1 MGAYAHTAGYAVA
14 LADSET
20 RALFIR
26 RTYTHLA
33 GAIAAFVVLE
43 IFLVNSPLA
52 PAMVGLMASSR
63 YAWLAIL
70 GAFMIVGWLASSLA
84 QSSASSTAQY
94 AGLALYV
101 VVEAVIFMPLLY
113 IAAFYFG
120 RSVLPNAALLTGFMF
135 LGLTM
140 VAFTTGKDFSFLRT
154 ILTVGGLIAVGL
166 IVCSVIFGFQLGLI
180 FSVVMVGLASA
191 AILYDT
197 SNIIHHFAPDQHV
210 AASLQLFASV
220 ALLFWYVLQIM
231 MSLNRN

>member
-1 MGAYAHTAGYAVA
+1 MASYVEAAGYPVA
-14 LADSET
+14 MADSET

-26 RTYTHLA
+26 RTYAHLA
-33 GAIAAFVVLE
+33 CAVAAFVVLE
-43 IFLVNSPLA
+43 IFLVNSPVA
-52 PAMVGLMASSR
+52 PLMLRFISSSS

-70 GAFMIVGWLASSLA
+70 GAFMIVGWLASNLA
-84 QSSASSTAQY
+84 QSAASTTVQY

-101 VVEAVIFMPLLY
+101 LVEAVIFVPLLY
-113 IAAFYFG
+113 IAAFYCG

-140 VAFTTGKDFSFLRT
+140 VAFTTRKDFSFLRGA
-154 ILTVGGLIAVGL
+154 LTVGGLIAIGL

-180 FSVVMVGLASA
+180 FSVVMVGLACA

-197 SNIIHHFAPDQHV
+197 SNIIHRYSPDQHV
-210 AASLQLFASV
+210 AAALQLFASV

-231 MSLNRN
+231 MSLGRD